1 MQKQSVYFSCFHVTR
16 DFHETISKEIKMVL
30 SRGVQSV
37 GLERSQMN
45 FSTSSAPDF
54 LGWEEARAKAANIKS
69 EV

>member
-16 DFHETISKEIKMVL
+16 DFHETISKEINIVL

-37 GLERSQMN
+37 GLDRSQMN
-45 FSTSSAPDF
+45 FPTSSDPDF
-54 LGWEEARAKAANIKS
+54 LGWEEPRAKAANIKS

>member
-1 MQKQSVYFSCFHVTR
+1 
-16 DFHETISKEIKMVL
+16 MVL

-45 FSTSSAPDF
+45 FPTSSDPDF
-54 LGWEEARAKAANIKS
+54 LGWEEPRAKAANIKS